1 MLIISR
7 ARKIIKTEN
16 SVPVILISANAIF
29 SGILNSCIMTA
40 PKGGTIK
47 VINPNIIKIKNIVTI
62 IEFLS
67 ALVNVDCNIITFPRK
82 KCGNS

>member
-16 SVPVILISANAIF
+16 SVPAILISANAIF

-47 VINPNIIKIKNIVTI
+47 VIIPNIIKIKNIVTI
-62 IEFLS
+62 IEFFS
-67 ALVNVDCNIITFPRK
+67 TLVNVDRNIITFPRK